1 MRSRSLTR
9 LACAAAFLTLA
20 ACGDAGPES
29 GPGTLTA
36 VLVSPN
42 GDEGAAVISFTMA
55 LADTTQKPVGLVE
68 QVAGPDDELRATV
81 SGYEVEFRR

>member
-1 MRSRSLTR
+1 
-9 LACAAAFLTLA
+9 
-20 ACGDAGPES
+20 
-29 GPGTLTA
+29 
-36 VLVSPN
+36 
-42 GDEGAAVISFTMA
+42 MA